1 VIISDVEG
9 GVDAYCRNIEPPTC
23 IDRWR
28 PAVRICSF
36 DQLRFDGAEPAGAP
50 PGDGGVAPPEA
61 PPGDGGGTGGPDA
74 RPGNEPSPKR
84 RRK

>member
-9 GVDAYCRNIEPPTC
+9 DVGAYCRDIEPPTC

-28 PAVRICSF
+28 PAVRVCSF
-36 DQLRFDGAEPAGAP
+36 GQLHFDGAESAGAP
-50 PGDGGVAPPEA
+50 PGDGGAAPRA
-61 PPGDGGGTGGPDA
+61 PPGDGGGAGGPDA
-74 RPGNEPSPKR
+74 RSGDEPRLKR